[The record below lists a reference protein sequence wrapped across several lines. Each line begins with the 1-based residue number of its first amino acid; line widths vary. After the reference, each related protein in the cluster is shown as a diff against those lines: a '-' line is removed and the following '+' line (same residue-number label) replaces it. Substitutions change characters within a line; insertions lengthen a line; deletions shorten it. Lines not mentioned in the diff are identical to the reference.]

1 MLFKTAERTTMKKTT
16 KALSFLLSLCMML
29 SVFTF
34 TVFAET
40 QSGTC
45 GDNLQWTLD
54 NEGTLIIS
62 GTGDMY
68 NYEYSSDEV
77 LHILANDIESCGY
90 QVEKSKRAE
99 DKINVPV
106 LFGRNGS
113 LEKYFNADCYSS
125 LEKVVIEIEAGRAV
139 SNYQFLKDL
148 FQACVMHDVDYL
160 IIAVRNIYRNS
171 KDFDKVIN
179 FLDTLYASNR
189 LILPLKG
196 ILIIGY

>member
-1 MLFKTAERTTMKKTT
+1 MSNIQFQFYPK
-16 KALSFLLSLCMML
+16 SSGIPSSLLKIIEI
-29 SVFTF
+29 FN
-34 TVFAET
+34 E
-40 QSGTC
+40 
-45 GDNLQWTLD
+45 
-54 NEGTLIIS
+54 NEGKIS
-62 GTGDMY
+62 SLD
-68 NYEYSSDEV
+68 YEYSSDEV